1 MNKNK
6 KIAVLMGGW
15 NMEKEVS
22 MKSGE
27 SVFQALVNL
36 GYQVEKI
43 IFSRNI
49 IQDLQKVKPDIVFNA
64 LHGKFGEDGKIQGLL
79 DIMNI
84 PYTHSALLPS
94 AICMDKILTNK
105 ICETIGV
112 KIPKSAI
119 IEKNNPKNQEIING
133 IGKSFVIKPNDDGSS
148 VGVEVYLENSE
159 FKIQN
164 YEWKFGDK
172 MIIEEYIKGQELQ
185 VAVIKDEAIG
195 VLEVR
200 PKKLFYDYECKYTP
214 GMTDYI
220 MPAEIPQEKYE
231 EALKIA
237 QKIHKFFN
245 ISGISRVEFILSKKD
260 NQLYF
265 LEINTQPGFTS
276 TSLIPKIAKYKGISF
291 EEIIEYL
298 INSAKCGI

>member
-1 MNKNK
+1 MSKNK

-15 NMEKEVS
+15 NLEKEIS

-119 IEKNNPKNQEIING
+119 IEKNNPKNQEIINE
-133 IGKSFVIKPNDDGSS
+133 IDKSFVIKPNDDGSS
-148 VGVEVYLENSE
+148 VGVEIYLENSE

-185 VAVIKDEAIG
+185 VAVINDEAIG

-220 MPAEIPQEKYE
+220 MPAEISPEKYQ
-231 EALKIA
+231 EALATA

-298 INSAKCGI
+298 INSAKCGV